1 MRIDT
6 PYGKADMPDC
16 YANEYK
22 NKTNIEL
29 LEILINQNKRFLDP
43 VLVQICIDK
52 DLLRKGEAVE
62 DLEMKLDDLKIQ
74 AYSELK
80 AENEKLRAQIPTYD
94 YKAYESDLEEIVK
107 DLQRQL
113 KEKDKEINL
122 INGSLE
128 AKQSTLNYYR
138 DMYKLRYE
146 KIAKQVCN
154 GIETQANKHAAY
166 DKNGKW
172 LAFCVLQGIL
182 DRTKKGESL

>member
-80 AENEKLRAQIPTYD
+80 AENEKLR
-94 YKAYESDLEEIVK
+94 
-107 DLQRQL
+107 
-113 KEKDKEINL
+113 
-122 INGSLE
+122 
-128 AKQSTLNYYR
+128 
-138 DMYKLRYE
+138 
-146 KIAKQVCN
+146 
-154 GIETQANKHAAY
+154 
-166 DKNGKW
+166 
-172 LAFCVLQGIL
+172 
-182 DRTKKGESL
+182 

>member
-122 INGSLE
+122 INGSLSS
-128 AKQSTLNYYR
+128 AKSTILCKAQV
-138 DMYKLRYE
+138 KLGTVVTPLKTKR
-146 KIAKQVCN
+146 
-154 GIETQANKHAAY
+154 TQA
-166 DKNGKW
+166 
-172 LAFCVLQGIL
+172 
-182 DRTKKGESL
+182 E